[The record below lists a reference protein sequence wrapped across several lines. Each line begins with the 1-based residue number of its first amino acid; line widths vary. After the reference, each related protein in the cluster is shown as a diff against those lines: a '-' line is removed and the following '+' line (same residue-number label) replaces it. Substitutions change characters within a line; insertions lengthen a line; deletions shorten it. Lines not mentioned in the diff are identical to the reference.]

1 MPLNMF
7 SDCFCLFNLFVFD
20 RVIRIAIIGSYMV
33 EICPTPYSATTGPSA
48 SCVRPPRDC
57 APGSAPVLKCVWM
70 KLHCPFLLC
79 KLWNHFSP
87 VLFVKGVGPK
97 QLTKRIG
104 CFRVEF

>member
-20 RVIRIAIIGSYMV
+20 HVIRIAIIGSYMV
-33 EICPTPYSATTGPSA
+33 EICPTPYSAATGPSA

-70 KLHCPFLLC
+70 KLHCQFFC
-79 KLWNHFSP
+79 ASFGIIFSP